1 MLCDN
6 VKCREVN
13 MDALDWGP
21 SREACVKKEE
31 HHTTEQ
37 PLGSFPK
44 ESACWNIEVSNA
56 THA

>member
-1 MLCDN
+1 
-6 VKCREVN
+6 